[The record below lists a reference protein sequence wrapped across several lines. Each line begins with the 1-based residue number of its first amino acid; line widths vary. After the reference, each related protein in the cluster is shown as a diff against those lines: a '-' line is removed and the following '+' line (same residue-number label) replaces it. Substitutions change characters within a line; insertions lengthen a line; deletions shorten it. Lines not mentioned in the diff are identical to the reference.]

1 MKKNSFKLSTLAV
14 SVIVSLSTPA
24 FADTPSSSIAVQ
36 DKAVLSHD
44 TQGQYNGGGAVFIGG
59 RDLPIVNDIMTG
71 SEWVAINTDTEGFHA
86 LVNSSGY
93 QAYLNETTPG
103 LSGDN
108 HYLVVEDYQRT
119 VHGERLANA
128 TSSKGYSVPVGVVD
142 GLKMG
147 TANNHYQKAQSVTL
161 YQRDASGAIQYQ
173 KQADGSF
180 VLDNNGNKIPLT
192 VSKVVALD
200 QNSDVYIKPVESTG
214 GVFGLQNSAIYSQV
228 KSVNKN
234 VAAVAVAGNLQ
245 ETATHDRARD
255 VLVIKDTTI
264 DNTLNTDSVPVNAS
278 GNQQGEEHI
287 YSKRPSA
294 TALSINSSSV
304 NYVVD
309 SDGNHIAAQG
319 TLTHQVAESPN
330 IVLDNA
336 QITAK
341 NIAAVR
347 VDENHNDGNYYNSG
361 AYDRKADQASTAVA
375 ITGSGLFVS
384 VANNSTLT
392 AGVNSAGSA
401 LTVSGHANRADV
413 NNSTLNGNVALN
425 HDGYVP
431 TVNVTVFRDAKTGE
445 YVANGANITNP
456 QVMDREHN
464 GTTLNLTNNTV
475 VNGDTTASGKTS
487 YVVQLTDVTD
497 AKAPVVLSTADIGSI
512 PSASAIYDNAVNS
525 VSNTILANANNAWT
539 PVSVNLNHS
548 TLNGKV
554 GGITNI
560 TRPDGN
566 RVSSWNPDMTVKNGA
581 VWNAAATANGGQAIS
596 DVHDMNLSASHL
608 NLINLAEDTATLGDR
623 GRYEDLSSARVV
635 VHGDLTQDKDSND
648 HYQQSVITVGKS
660 VAEPLLNLGGD
671 YTYGS
676 VQVKGTAKG
685 EYRLE
690 IANSGVE
697 PYVKDGYIADRN
709 RTNGTSPH
717 SFVNYLDQGS
727 DAHFTGRTE
736 LGVYQYDV
744 QDILNDKVHDE
755 RNVYFKNN
763 GHLSNS
769 AATALSM
776 AAAQV
781 DVASME
787 SDSLNQHLNASR
799 HVKDD
804 GGLWLSYFGGENDHS
819 TSAGADYNTRT
830 NGVML
835 GVDNLFDA
843 KNGGSWL
850 AGLAFSSARSDLN
863 VMNSSGDLD
872 SYGAQFY
879 LSRRFDNGV
888 FVDTSAQF
896 NHFSNSGDVRTL
908 DGQRSRSDFSGNG
921 YGLGMK
927 LGYAWEDNGYFAE
940 PYVKATG
947 RAFDGAHYTMSN
959 GMVVNGNDYKS
970 MVGEIG
976 TDVGYTFALSQG
988 YIKPYLHLAA
998 LNEFADSNEMRLN
1011 NITMNN
1017 SIDGAA
1023 FQIGGG
1029 AEVQFMKDIGAYAS
1043 FNYTKGDDVE
1053 RPWQANVG
1061 INYSW

>member
-1 MKKNSFKLSTLAV
+1 MKKNSFKLSVLAA

-24 FADTPSSSIAVQ
+24 FAATTSSSIAVK
-36 DKAVLSHD
+36 DKAALSHD
-44 TQGQYNGGGAVFIGG
+44 AQGQYTGGGAVFIGG
-59 RDLPIVNDIMTG
+59 SDLPVINNALTG
-71 SEWVAINTDTEGFHA
+71 SEWVAINPGTQGFNA
-86 LVNSSGY
+86 LVSSTGY
-93 QAYLNETTPG
+93 KEYLNANVPSLPG
-103 LSGDN
+103 DA
-108 HYLVVEDYQRT
+108 HYIIFEDYQRA
-119 VHGERLANA
+119 VHGERLAKSTAAN
-128 TSSKGYSVPVGVVD
+128 GYSVPVGMID

-147 TANNHYQKAQSVTL
+147 TANSRYQKIQTVTL

-173 KQADGSF
+173 KKSDGTF
-180 VLDNNGNKIPLT
+180 VLDTSGNKIPLT
-192 VSKVVALD
+192 VSKAIILD
-200 QNSDVYIKPVESTG
+200 QNSDVYIAPVERTG
-214 GVFGLQNSAIYSQV
+214 GVFGLQNAAIYSQV
-228 KSVNKN
+228 KSLNQN
-234 VAAVAVAGNLQ
+234 VAAVSVEGNLQ
-245 ETATHDRARD
+245 ENTTHDRTRD
-255 VLVIKDTTI
+255 VLVIKNTTI
-264 DNTLNTDSVPVNAS
+264 DNTLNTDSVPVNPS
-278 GNQQGEEHI
+278 GNESGEEHI
-287 YSKRPSA
+287 YTQRPSA
-294 TALSINSSSV
+294 TGLSINSSSV
-304 NYVVD
+304 NYAVD
-309 SDGNHIAAQG
+309 GKGNHIAANQ
-319 TLTHQVAESPN
+319 TLTHQVAKTPN
-330 IVLDNA
+330 VILDNA

-347 VDENHNDGNYYNSG
+347 VDDNYDGSHKNSGNYSR
-361 AYDRKADQASTAVA
+361 DADSKSTAVTIA
-375 ITGSGLFVS
+375 GSGLFVS

-392 AGVNSAGSA
+392 AGVNNAGSA
-401 LTVSGHANRADV
+401 LNMSGHANRVDV
-413 NNSTLNGNVALN
+413 NHSTLNGNVNLT

-431 TVNVTVFRDAKTGE
+431 TINVTVVRDTKTGD
-445 YVANGANITNP
+445 YVASGASVTNQ

-475 VNGDTTASGKTS
+475 LNGDITARGTTG

-497 AKAPVVLSTADIGSI
+497 ANAPVILGQGAIDASLSATSI
-512 PSASAIYDNAVNS
+512 YNNAVSS

-539 PVSVNLNHS
+539 PVKVSLNHS

-554 GGITNI
+554 DGITNVS
-560 TRPDGN
+560 RPDGSL
-566 RVSSWNPDMTVKNGA
+566 VSSWNPDIDVKNGA
-581 VWNAAATANGGQAIS
+581 VWNAAATADGGLAIS
-596 DVHDMNLSASHL
+596 DVHDMNLSASSL
-608 NLINLAEDTATLGDR
+608 NLINLADDTPTLGDR
-623 GRYEDLSSARVV
+623 GRYEDLGAARVV
-635 VHGDLTQDKDSND
+635 VHGNLNQDKDSSG
-648 HYQQSVITVGKS
+648 HYQASVITVGKA

-685 EYRLE
+685 EYHLE

-697 PYVKDGYIADRN
+697 PYVKDGYIADRDRVSGVN
-709 RTNGTSPH
+709 PH
-717 SFVNYLDQGS
+717 SFVNYLDKGS
-727 DAHFTGRTE
+727 DAQFTGRTE

-781 DVASME
+781 NIASME
-787 SDSLNQHLNASR
+787 SDALNQHMNASR
-799 HVKDD
+799 HARDD
-804 GGLWLSYFGGENDHS
+804 GGVWISYFGGKNHNT
-819 TSAGADYNTRT
+819 TSAGAGYKLDT

-879 LSRRFDNGV
+879 LSRRFENGI
-888 FVDTSAQF
+888 FVDTSAQY
-896 NHFSNSGDVRTL
+896 NHFSNSGDARTL
-908 DGQRSRSDFSGNG
+908 DGQRSRSDFSTNG

-927 LGYAWEDNGYFAE
+927 LGYTWEESGYFAE

-947 RAFDGAHYTMSN
+947 RAIDGAHYTMNN
-959 GMVVNGNDYKS
+959 GMVVNGDDFKS

-976 TDVGYTFALSQG
+976 TDVGYTFDLNQG

-998 LNEFADSNEMRLN
+998 LNEFADSNEMKLN
-1011 NITMNN
+1011 NVTMNN

-1029 AEVQFMKDIGAYAS
+1029 AEVQLMKNIGGYAS
-1043 FNYTKGDDVE
+1043 FNYTTGDNLE

-1061 INYSW
+1061 VNYSW

>member
-1 MKKNSFKLSTLAV
+1 MKKNSFKLSVLAA

-24 FADTPSSSIAVQ
+24 FSATTSSSIAVK
-36 DKAVLSHD
+36 DKAALSHNAEGHY
-44 TQGQYNGGGAVFIGG
+44 TGGGAVFIGG
-59 RDLPIVNDIMTG
+59 SDLPIINNTLTG
-71 SEWVAINTDTEGFHA
+71 SEWVAINTDTQGFNA

-93 QAYLNETTPG
+93 KAYLNATVPSLPG
-103 LSGDN
+103 DAN
-108 HYLVVEDYQRT
+108 YIIFEDYQRA

-128 TSSKGYSVPVGVVD
+128 TTAKGYSVPVGMVD

-147 TANNHYQKAQSVTL
+147 TANNRYQKTQTVTL

-173 KQADGSF
+173 KKSDGTF
-180 VLDNNGNKIPLT
+180 ILDTAGNKIPLT
-192 VSKVVALD
+192 VSKAIVLD
-200 QNSDVYIKPVESTG
+200 QNSDVYIAPVERSG
-214 GVFGLQNSAIYSQV
+214 GVFGLQNAAIYSQV
-228 KSVNKN
+228 KSLNQS
-234 VAAVAVAGNLQ
+234 VAAVSVEGDLQ
-245 ETATHDRARD
+245 DNTTHDRARD
-255 VLVIKDTTI
+255 VLIIKNTTI
-264 DNTLNTDSVPVNAS
+264 DNTLNTDSVAVNPS
-278 GNQQGEEHI
+278 GNVSGEEHV
-287 YSKRPSA
+287 YTQRPSA
-294 TALSINSSSV
+294 TGLSINSSSV
-304 NYVVD
+304 NYGVD
-309 SDGNHIAAQG
+309 SKGNHIAASQ
-319 TLTHQVAESPN
+319 TLTHQVAKTPN
-330 IVLDNA
+330 VILDNA

-347 VDENHNDGNYYNSG
+347 EDDNYDGSHKNNGNYSR
-361 AYDRKADQASTAVA
+361 DADSKSTAVA
-375 ITGSGLFVS
+375 ISGSGLFVS

-392 AGVNSAGSA
+392 AGVNNAGSA
-401 LTVSGHANRADV
+401 LNLSGHANRVDV
-413 NNSTLNGNVALN
+413 NHSTLNGNVNLT
-425 HDGYVP
+425 HDGYIP
-431 TVNVTVFRDAKTGE
+431 TINVTVVRDTKTGD
-445 YVANGANITNP
+445 YVASGASITNP

-475 VNGDTTASGKTS
+475 LNGDITARGTTG

-497 AKAPVVLSTADIGSI
+497 ANAPVILGQGAIDASLSATSI
-512 PSASAIYDNAVNS
+512 YNNAVSS
-525 VSNTILANANNAWT
+525 VSNTLLANASNAWT
-539 PVSVNLNHS
+539 PVNVSLNHS

-554 GGITNI
+554 GGITNVS
-560 TRPDGN
+560 RPDGSL
-566 RVSSWNPDMTVKNGA
+566 VSSWNPDINVKNGA
-581 VWNAAATANGGQAIS
+581 VWNAAATADGGLAIS
-596 DVHDMNLSASHL
+596 DVHDMNLSASSL
-608 NLINLAEDTATLGDR
+608 NLINLADDTPTLGDR
-623 GRYEDLSSARVV
+623 GRYEDLGAARVV
-635 VHGDLTQDKDSND
+635 VHGNLNQDKDSAG
-648 HYQQSVITVGKS
+648 HYQASVITVGKA

-685 EYRLE
+685 EYHLE

-697 PYVKDGYIADRN
+697 PYVKDGYVADRD
-709 RTNGTSPH
+709 RVNGVNPH
-717 SFVNYLDQGS
+717 SFVNYLDKGS

-781 DVASME
+781 NVASME
-787 SDSLNQHLNASR
+787 SDALSLHMNASR
-799 HVKDD
+799 HARDD
-804 GGLWLSYFGGENDHS
+804 GGVWISYFGGKNHNT
-819 TSAGADYNTRT
+819 TSAGAGYKLDT

-879 LSRRFDNGV
+879 LSRRFENGI
-888 FVDTSAQF
+888 FVDTSAQY
-896 NHFSNSGDVRTL
+896 NHFSNSGDARTL
-908 DGQRSRSDFSGNG
+908 DGQRSRSDFSTNG

-927 LGYAWEDNGYFAE
+927 LGYTWEDSGYFAE

-947 RAFDGAHYTMSN
+947 RAIDGAHYTMNN
-959 GMVVNGNDYKS
+959 GMVVNGDDFKS
-970 MVGEIG
+970 VVGEIG
-976 TDVGYTFALSQG
+976 ADVGYTFDLNQG

-998 LNEFADSNEMRLN
+998 LNEFADSNEMKLN
-1011 NITMNN
+1011 NVIMNN

-1029 AEVQFMKDIGAYAS
+1029 AEVQLMKNVGGYAS
-1043 FNYTKGDDVE
+1043 FNYTTGDNLE

-1061 INYSW
+1061 VNYSW